1 MLRND
6 SQSVFKVCFYAFVRI
21 LGIFYSL
28 IRMGNWKRKTDQ
40 GVSDF
45 DALMRAIKEIKV
57 NKKPITTVARAYNVP
72 KSSMF
77 RYIKKL
83 DAIVPDIAELDDDE
97 LTSKIREIAS
107 YAVLSVMHCFMILC
121 RASIH

>member
-1 MLRND
+1 
-6 SQSVFKVCFYAFVRI
+6 
-21 LGIFYSL
+21 
-28 IRMGNWKRKTDQ
+28 
-40 GVSDF
+40 
-45 DALMRAIKEIKV
+45 MRAIKEIKV

-83 DAIVPDIAELDDDE
+83 DAIVPDVAELDDDE